1 MLGIAPEG
9 KEFVINKSGKVL
21 TARNLEELLSIVN
34 VISDETFREFQSRND
49 FANWIANVLGFKDLS
64 KAVSSCS
71 SKQCLQAKIQEFLNQ
86 DKNKA
91 REGNDEADN
100 AGLKKQV
107 ETISSRV
114 EEEFKVKTFQQDN
127 SEALD
132 KISSLKSKV
141 LDLETKISDFRK
153 KGFDMYLSWNL
164 LRFAKIKLRV
174 AEKTLL
180 EYDIKRVES
189 LLLDVEKA
197 LEEEAK
203 QESKIEKPLTLEDI
217 ERIARRAVEELSK
230 PKQEVEEKQ
239 GKEVVK
245 EDEKGL
251 GESLSVEEKN
261 KEDNKEEVG

>member
-9 KEFVINKSGKVL
+9 KEFVINESGKVW
-21 TARNLEELLSIVN
+21 TARNLKELLSIVS

-49 FANWIANVLGFKDLS
+49 FANWIASVLGFEDLS
-64 KAVSSCS
+64 KAVKDCS
-71 SKQCLQAKIQEFLNQ
+71 SKQCLQARIQEFLSQN
-86 DKNKA
+86 KN
-91 REGNDEADN
+91 EVPEADN
-100 AGLKKQV
+100 DGLKKQV

-114 EEEFKVKTFQQDN
+114 EEEFNVKTFQQDN

-164 LRFAKIKLRV
+164 LRFAKIKLHV

-197 LEEEAK
+197 LEEEAS

-230 PKQEVEEKQ
+230 PKRELEEKQ
-239 GKEVVK
+239 GKKVVK
-245 EDEKGL
+245 EGDKSLGKG
-251 GESLSVEEKN
+251 LSVEENN